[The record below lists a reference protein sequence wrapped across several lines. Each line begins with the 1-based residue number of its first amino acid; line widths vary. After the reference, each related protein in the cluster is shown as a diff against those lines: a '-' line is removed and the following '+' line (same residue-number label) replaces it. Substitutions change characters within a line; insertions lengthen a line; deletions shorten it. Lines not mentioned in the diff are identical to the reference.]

1 VNELNTNG
9 GFYTEQ
15 EMKDILKWP
24 VMLFLNLD
32 VFPICFFRLLFLK
45 IEVESSQTERVEK
58 SFWVFPRPGT
68 KFARLWNGE
77 SGTLFT

>member
-1 VNELNTNG
+1 MVRSSEQVNELNTNG

-32 VFPICFFRLLFLK
+32 LFPLVFF
-45 IEVESSQTERVEK
+45 EGT
-58 SFWVFPRPGT
+58 VF
-68 KFARLWNGE
+68 
-77 SGTLFT
+77 